1 MKLLRSWNGELRFLQ
16 NFKLVRLGKKNLI
29 EADKDMD
36 CSSVSANNVST
47 NDQAKCNPNLND
59 SADSDENMNE

>member
-36 CSSVSANNVST
+36 CSGVSANNALES
-47 NDQAKCNPNLND
+47 DKAKCNSNLND
-59 SADSDENMNE
+59 SAESDENMNE